1 MPLRID
7 LDERRVAKCYLLINS
22 WGNPFEK
29 NDSLKSL
36 SGTTRVSVNIAT
48 DLLSAENVG
57 KKQFEKFIAER
68 VESNNVSLY
77 TPM

>member
-1 MPLRID
+1 M
-7 LDERRVAKCYLLINS
+7 
-22 WGNPFEK
+22 
-29 NDSLKSL
+29 
-36 SGTTRVSVNIAT
+36 NIAT

-57 KKQFEKFIAER
+57 KKQFEKFIEER